1 MGKKTVS
8 IKTTTK
14 SGGHSTVKK
23 PTTTKLAI
31 KMKKIL
37 PQSKVKGKT
46 IVKKLTAT
54 IASPTKKL
62 QKAKTKKPSASASTP
77 PTFSK
82 PKSHKKKQPQQTGKS
97 LSSTSIKSTSTN
109 NNSRSIL
116 PSPGCKINPH
126 QQSVSS
132 NSSLRGSTRTN
143 INGNLSHPVRKKPNS
158 DTNPAG
164 SGISK
169 PTSDKSLLNVRH
181 DVHIHGFSCLSNTV
195 QKATPRV
202 KNLLLNEC
210 DFIMECRF
218 CRNLFRSLPNF
229 IQHKFSFC
237 KNLFHPAAESG
248 CSQFIGNS
256 SKPSRDIDLQYYFVP
271 SPATTKIMPS
281 SPNEKTLTNGS
292 SATVECSNNMTME
305 YNTTSSSVA
314 AAGHDDN
321 EATSVQIGDTET
333 RSAASL
339 YKNIEQLNE
348 ERETG
353 GNGEFGAE
361 TVKLALR
368 PVPGRSDSVMFQ
380 NKIEADRSV
389 SQRKMIEKNIT
400 NQFTDIC
407 DICKTVFNTEKALR
421 QHRRDAPDCV
431 KQSSSKYS
439 SAIDTGNSINDAIEL
454 EHNGSSTKR
463 KSFPFRKTLDNP
475 SNCPQGLSFTEDVQ
489 FPCYICSRVYQSQQD
504 YYDHFVVERCGRV
517 KSIADRPP
525 RIGIEAQHYYKKI
538 SKPREPFNTTKP
550 TEFDNIEHMLT
561 KEDTVTDSAVDV
573 NCNIPANSSNIES
586 KLMYPLSADSTSNQL
601 NGIRKQDTA
610 SNNTTK
616 STCNASLNLQ
626 NNDACTNNDHTYVS
640 NIQTVSSLE
649 EFEGNQDQETVSD
662 MTDSGVSSGS
672 ANGTS
677 DDQFEVD
684 GQVVE
689 SSSSMDADY
698 LLTVG
703 ASPTVLNSCSST
715 NRPSKRKSLN
725 MIDDRVLVPKNKN
738 LKPGNLE
745 AVQMLKRVSIRNLRK
760 SKTLI

>member
-1 MGKKTVS
+1 MLGPDGKVICTGTARG
-8 IKTTTK
+8 IE
-14 SGGHSTVKK
+14 
-23 PTTTKLAI
+23 
-31 KMKKIL
+31 KI
-37 PQSKVKGKT
+37 VRH
-46 IVKKLTAT
+46 LTA
-54 IASPTKKL
+54 
-62 QKAKTKKPSASASTP
+62 Q
-77 PTFSK
+77 
-82 PKSHKKKQPQQTGKS
+82 
-97 LSSTSIKSTSTN
+97 
-109 NNSRSIL
+109 
-116 PSPGCKINPH
+116 
-126 QQSVSS
+126 
-132 NSSLRGSTRTN
+132 
-143 INGNLSHPVRKKPNS
+143 
-158 DTNPAG
+158 
-164 SGISK
+164 
-169 PTSDKSLLNVRH
+169 
-181 DVHIHGFSCLSNTV
+181 
-195 QKATPRV
+195 
-202 KNLLLNEC
+202 
-210 DFIMECRF
+210 
-218 CRNLFRSLPNF
+218 
-229 IQHKFSFC
+229 
-237 KNLFHPAAESG
+237 
-248 CSQFIGNS
+248 
-256 SKPSRDIDLQYYFVP
+256 IDL
-271 SPATTKIMPS
+271 A
-281 SPNEKTLTNGS
+281 
-292 SATVECSNNMTME
+292 
-305 YNTTSSSVA
+305 
-314 AAGHDDN
+314 
-321 EATSVQIGDTET
+321 
-333 RSAASL
+333 
-339 YKNIEQLNE
+339 
-348 ERETG
+348 
-353 GNGEFGAE
+353 
-361 TVKLALR
+361 
-368 PVPGRSDSVMFQ
+368 
-380 NKIEADRSV
+380 
-389 SQRKMIEKNIT
+389 QRKMIEKNIT

-407 DICKTVFNTEKALR
+407 DICKKFVILCVAVQLLVKKYIKCCYYFKLGKTVFNTEKALR

-439 SAIDTGNSINDAIEL
+439 SAIDTGNSINGNNNKRLTDCHLFHHLFNLIFMCMLLENNIALSCIDAIEL

-715 NRPSKRKSLN
+715 NRPSKVVIFLSLFTHS
-725 MIDDRVLVPKNKN
+725 PSHQSSN
-738 LKPGNLE
+738 L
-745 AVQMLKRVSIRNLRK
+745 
-760 SKTLI
+760 